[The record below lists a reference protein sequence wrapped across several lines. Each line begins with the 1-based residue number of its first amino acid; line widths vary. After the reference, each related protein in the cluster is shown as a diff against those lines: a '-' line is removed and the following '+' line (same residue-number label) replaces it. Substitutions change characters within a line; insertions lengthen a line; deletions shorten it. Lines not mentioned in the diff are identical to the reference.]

1 MYIYRYSYR
10 YVLYLTI
17 KKIFKLS
24 DKIILIKIEY
34 YEYIFINTFFVEIA
48 CKILVIPESASIN
61 I

>member
-1 MYIYRYSYR
+1 MYTYRYSYR

-24 DKIILIKIEY
+24 DKIILFKIEY